1 MYWYVA
7 ISALHEKRM
16 PSKQLPS
23 RNACSRSTNAGVD
36 GYYHLFSFLFF
47 SFLLTA
53 CGYFLLFDKYVLPLS
68 LYIHFS

>member
-1 MYWYVA
+1 MKK
-7 ISALHEKRM
+7 ECR
-16 PSKQLPS
+16 P
-23 RNACSRSTNAGVD
+23 NN
-36 GYYHLFSFLFF
+36 YHLEMHAVGLQMQEWTAITTSFLFF